1 MSASYTRLEDGAL
14 PPNRVTPVLYTE
26 RWAYAPVGSY
36 GGRQLFDLSVD
47 PMAET
52 NLVEEHRDVAD
63 DLHSAFIEELQA
75 LDAPKEAL
83 EVWQR

>member
-1 MSASYTRLEDGAL
+1 ML

-47 PMAET
+47 PLAET

-63 DLHSAFIEELQA
+63 DLHPRSSRNCKRWTLRRR
-75 LDAPKEAL
+75 LWKCGK
-83 EVWQR
+83 R